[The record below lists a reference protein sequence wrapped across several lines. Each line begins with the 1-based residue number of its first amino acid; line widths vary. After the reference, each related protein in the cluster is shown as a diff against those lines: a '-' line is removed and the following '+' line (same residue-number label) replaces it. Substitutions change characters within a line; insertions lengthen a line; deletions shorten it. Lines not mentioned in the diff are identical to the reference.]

1 MNREIKFRIWDI
13 ENKEMLKVQELDFE
27 PTFYGGRIAIRPD
40 QYNDYFDTEDMILMQ
55 YTGLHDKNRKEIYE
69 GDIVL
74 TQPLKDKPFSQKA
87 KSKRLRGIVQYQVLC
102 GKNFISEPDK
112 IKYWGAE
119 WNIEIIDKKDYEKY
133 HNYDWGLFFECEV
146 IGNIYDNPELLGGE

>member
-55 YTGLHDKNRKEIYE
+55 YTGLHDKNGKELYE
-69 GDIVL
+69 GDIVKITNKNSKVISMKPIIADIEWSEEYL
-74 TQPLKDKPFSQKA
+74 TYTLITTSVKDAFESLKDY
-87 KSKRLRGIVQYQVLC
+87 LD
-102 GKNFISEPDK
+102 E
-112 IKYWGAE
+112 
-119 WNIEIIDKKDYEKY
+119 
-133 HNYDWGLFFECEV
+133 YDIEV
-146 IGNIYDNPELLGGE
+146 IGNIYDNPELLGGK